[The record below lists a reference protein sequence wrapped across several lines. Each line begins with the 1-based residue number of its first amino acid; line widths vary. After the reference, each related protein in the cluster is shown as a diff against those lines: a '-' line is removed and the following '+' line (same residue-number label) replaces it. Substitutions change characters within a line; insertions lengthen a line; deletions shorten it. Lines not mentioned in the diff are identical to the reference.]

1 MATGER
7 RSRIGSGVCRLLKFV
22 GHRGGQASVRAD
34 GIDEQAPPGEA
45 RRRASRI
52 SNAVTAHRPSPQ
64 CVTLKPRTRLA
75 RSGPGSL
82 FGRCQHLFGD
92 RASVVLGGAVVG
104 NARAKPDQAADAHI
118 REPEPTTLVDSPQD
132 LFVAVVSASACAFQ
146 RKQTARPGFVAVGA
160 QEACRAGLPARGTA
174 GRRRYTLR
182 PRTSS
187 TSPR

>member
-7 RSRIGSGVCRLLKFV
+7 RSRIGSGVCRLPKFV
-22 GHRGGQASVRAD
+22 GK
-34 GIDEQAPPGEA
+34 APPGEA

-64 CVTLKPRTRLA
+64 CDPQTADAVAEVGA
-75 RSGPGSL
+75 RQSL
-82 FGRCQHLFGD
+82 RPCQHLFGD
-92 RASVVLGGAVVG
+92 RANVVVGGAVVG
-104 NARAKPDQAADAHI
+104 NAGAKPDQAADAHI

-160 QEACRAGLPARGTA
+160 QEACRVGLPARGTA